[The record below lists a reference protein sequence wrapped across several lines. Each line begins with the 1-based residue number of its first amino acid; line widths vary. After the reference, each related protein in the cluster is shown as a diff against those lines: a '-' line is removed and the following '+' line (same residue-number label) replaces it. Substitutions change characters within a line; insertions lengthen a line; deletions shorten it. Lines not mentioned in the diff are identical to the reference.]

1 MRIVDTEEGRIL
13 GVNFVDLVVLAVIL
27 FLAFSFGKTLLGSE
41 LVFDGDEV
49 YKAVKAYSRLDSK
62 GFIVEARI
70 EGRYIGDPTRKLRSM
85 RGVVVSA
92 RGGTLYLRNIHG
104 EVYTVGGSMSYLE
117 DVAAERIEL
126 LPVAESTLGMY
137 SARTHFRSTGEM
149 LDALE
154 ELRQAAGAGRLM
166 LTGELLLASGNAS
179 LPVLKRE
186 LETCYYCTTLEV
198 YRAGEGLYLISMK
211 NVELSELSALRR
223 HAGDVSAEELRIYL
237 GYGREL
243 SSGELEEAEK
253 AAAELGFLR
262 RGGETGYASIRRL
275 L

>member
-1 MRIVDTEEGRIL
+1 MKVIDTKEGRIL
-13 GVNFVDLVVLAVIL
+13 GVNFVDLLVLTVLL

-62 GFIVEARI
+62 GFIVEAGI

-85 RGVVVSA
+85 RGVVVAA
-92 RGGTLYLRNIHG
+92 RGGTLYIKNTYG

-126 LPVAESTLGMY
+126 LPMAESTLSMY
-137 SARTHFRSTGEM
+137 SARSYFRSMPEM

-154 ELRQAAGAGRLM
+154 ELRRASGAGRLV
-166 LTGELLLASGNAS
+166 LTGEMLLALQNAS
-179 LPVLKRE
+179 LPELKRE
-186 LETCYYCTTLEV
+186 LEECYYCTSLEV
-198 YRAGEGLYLISMK
+198 YRAGEGVYLVAMK
-211 NVELSELSALRR
+211 NVELSELSALRGY
-223 HAGDVSAEELRIYL
+223 AGDASVRELRIYL
-237 GYGREL
+237 GYGDEL
-243 SSGELEEAEK
+243 SREEVEEAER
-253 AAAELGFLR
+253 AAVELGFLR